1 MGSWMG
7 GWMGELMDGWMDEC
21 LNGRMNGWMAPACS
35 AADQDDDDGEGNF
48 SIFNNLDMC
57 DSSISA
63 AHTGGGT
70 PEVGGTHPA
79 RKP

>member
-1 MGSWMG
+1 M
-7 GWMGELMDGWMDEC
+7 
-21 LNGRMNGWMAPACS
+21 NGRMNEWMAPAYCS
-35 AADQDDDDGEGNF
+35 AADRDDDDGEGIF

-57 DSSISA
+57 DRSISA
-63 AHTGGGT
+63 AHMGEPGT

>member
-1 MGSWMG
+1 
-7 GWMGELMDGWMDEC
+7 
-21 LNGRMNGWMAPACS
+21 MAPACS

-48 SIFNNLDMC
+48 SIFNNLDM
-57 DSSISA
+57 SNRSISTA
-63 AHTGGGT
+63 QTGGT